1 VAALACPL
9 FTYDRRIAQF
19 GSWHDRQYG
28 AREALLDLQ
37 AIERGVGK
45 PPWRDLL
52 KELRHDR
59 GRFGAVINDR
69 SAGIALRWARRDL
82 GLADRAGRRCSAR
95 AWARRSSW

>member
-1 VAALACPL
+1 MAAPC
-9 FTYDRRIAQF
+9 
-19 GSWHDRQYG
+19 GM
-28 AREALLDLQ
+28 ARTWQALLDLQ